1 MEIEKQVKEIMK
13 QSVSQSGNAW
23 LSRKH
28 AVGIALGAILLLGFL
43 LRFVH
48 LDEWLYFKMD
58 QARDAMLV
66 SQAVERGPEYLPLL
80 GPRVGAV
87 DLGEGLLRTGPVY
100 YYFQYLSG
108 VIFGSSE
115 PSVFAYPDMLFGV
128 LAIVML
134 FLFARLFLSAP
145 AALAVSALLSVSFL
159 GVEYS
164 RFAWNPNPL
173 PFFLLLSFYGMLRFF
188 NEPAGKK
195 KYFFLALWALGFGIG
210 AQLHFFGMM
219 SLVGA
224 TGLFLAWRFELWKW
238 ENIRKVFVRPARV
251 SIAKYAGVAGVIF
264 FVLSVPIIANDMLRE
279 GENTRNFF
287 EAMTK
292 KQDAK
297 PLSERIGKA
306 WEENGRYWCIIT
318 TAECVTESEKKNRIP
333 LALTAAFLM
342 AGFFVAILRL
352 RAFQEGIKRDFL
364 RLLFVWTGVFVVLSV
379 PVAFQLRPRFFL
391 VVLPIPFLLFGIAF
405 DYMREKWARAGYVA
419 GAILFIGIF
428 SLNVNGIIEWFGEQT
443 ASQKGNAPVSRTII
457 LKSKDGV
464 TLGQLEQAAEYMY
477 SRTAKGERV
486 YFYVKPE
493 HVAPLEYLFEQKQ
506 QSDSGFAFRNMQTVP
521 TDPLARFF
529 AVVPSEQTELQSFL
543 DKFDQSF
550 TLLDFHVVGQIAVA
564 EVSFANRT
572 IDPEFRFENTMRPD
586 GDVWISA
593 EKRKGDRMFWGDIF
607 FDE

>member
-13 QSVSQSGNAW
+13 QSVSHIGNAW
-23 LSRKH
+23 LSRKRT
-28 AVGIALGAILLLGFL
+28 VGIALGAILLIGFS

-66 SQAVERGPEYLPLL
+66 SQAIERGPEYLPLL

-108 VIFGSSE
+108 VMFGSSE

-128 LAIVML
+128 FGIAML

-195 KYFFLALWALGFGIG
+195 KYFFLALWALGFVIG

-224 TGLFLAWRFELWKW
+224 TGLFLVWRFELWKR
-238 ENIRKVFVRPARV
+238 ENIWKVFARPARV

-264 FVLSVPIIANDMLRE
+264 LVLSAPIIANDMLRE

-292 KQDAK
+292 KQDVK

-306 WEENGRYWCIIT
+306 WEENGRYWCLIT

-391 VVLPIPFLLFGIAF
+391 VVLPIPFLLFGIVF
-405 DYMREKWARAGYVA
+405 EYMWEKWARAGYVA

-428 SLNVNGIIEWFGEQT
+428 SLNVNGVIEWFGEQA
-443 ASQKGNAPVSRTII
+443 ASQKNNAPVSRTII

-464 TLGQLEQAAEYMY
+464 TLGQLERAAEYMY
-477 SRTAKGERV
+477 SRTEKGERV

-506 QSDSGFAFRNMQTVP
+506 KSDSGFAFRNMQTVP

-550 TLLDFHVVGQIAVA
+550 TLLDFQVVGQIAVA

-572 IDPEFRFENTMRPD
+572 IDQEFRFENTMKPD

-593 EKRKGDRMFWGDIF
+593 EKRKSDRMFWGDVF

>member
-1 MEIEKQVKEIMK
+1 MK
-13 QSVSQSGNAW
+13 QSVSHIGNAW
-23 LSRKH
+23 LSRKRT
-28 AVGIALGAILLLGFL
+28 VGIVLGAILLLGFS

-66 SQAVERGPEYLPLL
+66 SQAIERGPEYLPLL

-87 DLGEGLLRTGPVY
+87 DLEEGLLRTGPVY

-128 LAIVML
+128 FGIAML

-224 TGLFLAWRFELWKW
+224 TGLFLVWRFELWKR
-238 ENIRKVFVRPARV
+238 ENIRKVFARPARV

-264 FVLSVPIIANDMLRE
+264 LVLSAPIIANDMLRE

-306 WEENGRYWCIIT
+306 WEENGRYWCLIT

-333 LALTAAFLM
+333 LALTAVFLM
-342 AGFFVAILRL
+342 AGFFVVILRL

-391 VVLPIPFLLFGIAF
+391 VVLPIPFLLFGIVF
-405 DYMREKWARAGYVA
+405 EYMREKWARAGYVA

-428 SLNVNGIIEWFGEQT
+428 SLNVNGIIEWFGEQA
-443 ASQKGNAPVSRTII
+443 ASQKNNAPVSRTII

-464 TLGQLEQAAEYMY
+464 TLGQLERAAEYMS

-493 HVAPLEYLFEQKQ
+493 HIAPLEYLFEQKQ
-506 QSDSGFAFRNMQTVP
+506 KSDSGFAFRNMQTVP

-572 IDPEFRFENTMRPD
+572 IDQEFRFENTMKPD

-593 EKRKGDRMFWGDIF
+593 EKRKGDRMFWGDVF

>member
-1 MEIEKQVKEIMK
+1 MK
-13 QSVSQSGNAW
+13 QSVSHIGNAW
-23 LSRKH
+23 LSRKRT
-28 AVGIALGAILLLGFL
+28 VGIVLGAILLIGFS

-66 SQAVERGPEYLPLL
+66 SQAIERGPEYLPLL

-108 VIFGSSE
+108 VIFGSSK

-128 LAIVML
+128 FGIAML

-195 KYFFLALWALGFGIG
+195 KYFFLALWALGFVIG

-224 TGLFLAWRFELWKW
+224 TGLFLVWRFELWKR
-238 ENIRKVFVRPARV
+238 ENIWKVFARPARV

-264 FVLSVPIIANDMLRE
+264 LVLSAPIIANDIFRE

-306 WEENGRYWCIIT
+306 WEENGRYWCLIT

-391 VVLPIPFLLFGIAF
+391 VVLPIPFLLFGIVF
-405 DYMREKWARAGYVA
+405 EYMREKWARAGYVA

-428 SLNVNGIIEWFGEQT
+428 SLNVNGVIEWFGEQA
-443 ASQKGNAPVSRTII
+443 ASQKNNAPVSRTII

-464 TLGQLEQAAEYMY
+464 TLGQLERAAEYMY
-477 SRTAKGERV
+477 SRTEKGERV

-506 QSDSGFAFRNMQTVP
+506 KSDSGFAFRNMQTVP

-550 TLLDFHVVGQIAVA
+550 TLLDFQVVGQIAVA

-572 IDPEFRFENTMRPD
+572 IDQEFRFENTMKPD

-593 EKRKGDRMFWGDIF
+593 EKRKSDRMFWGDVF